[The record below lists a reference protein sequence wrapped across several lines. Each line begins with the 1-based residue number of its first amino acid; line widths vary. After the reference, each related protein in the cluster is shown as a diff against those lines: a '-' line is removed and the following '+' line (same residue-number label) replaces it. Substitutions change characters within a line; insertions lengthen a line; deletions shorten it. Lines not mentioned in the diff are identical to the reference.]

1 MYGTT
6 TQRTRSQSTGNRSLG
21 AAAAEKISRRRLI
34 GAAALAP
41 LAISQRVAG
50 SPGASGEL
58 SLPRRYTLTVNTEL
72 MFAPEMPRAKRIE
85 QIAAQGMKAFSFW
98 SVDEQ
103 EEKAMLA
110 AQKRTGLACG
120 SIAGSGSV
128 GWTTGLTH
136 SDHHQVYL
144 DTITR
149 NCEVA
154 KRFGAPNVIIFVGKM
169 REDIPWEKQYREIIA
184 GLRKAGEIAQKYGV
198 YLCLEPLNPVE
209 TPQISV
215 LSARVGFKIIAE
227 VDHPHVKLDF
237 DMYHLQLGEG
247 NLINNLKLGLEKGWI
262 QFVEIGDVPGRKE
275 PGTGEINYANIFRTL
290 REAGYS
296 GFVGLEHGTSTTS
309 QKAMEVVRQL
319 ADAN

>member
-1 MYGTT
+1 MYGPS
-6 TQRTRSQSTGNRSLG
+6 TQRTRSQPAGNRSLG
-21 AAAAEKISRRRLI
+21 AAAAEKISRRRLM
-34 GAAALAP
+34 GAAALLP
-41 LAISQRVAG
+41 LAISERAAG
-50 SPGASGEL
+50 APAAPGEL
-58 SLPRRYTLTVNTEL
+58 SPARRYTLSVNTEI
-72 MFAPEMPRAKRIE
+72 MFPPEMPRAERIE

-98 SVDEQ
+98 AVDEQ

-120 SIAGSGSV
+120 SIAGSGSL
-128 GWTTGLTH
+128 GWTTGLTDP
-136 SDHHQVYL
+136 DHHQVYL
-144 DTITR
+144 DTVAR

-154 KRFGAPNVIIFVGKM
+154 ARFGAPNVIIFVGKVQV
-169 REDIPWEKQYREIIA
+169 DIPWEKQYRQIIA
-184 GLRKAGEIAQKYGV
+184 GLRKAGEIAEKHAV
-198 YLCLEPLNPVE
+198 YLCLEPLNPIHAPE
-209 TPQISV
+209 MSV
-215 LSARVGFKIIAE
+215 LSAREGFEIIAE

-237 DMYHLQLGEG
+237 DIYHLQLGEG

-296 GFVGLEHGTSTTS
+296 GFVGMEHGTTTTS
-309 QKAMEVVRQL
+309 KDAMETVRQL